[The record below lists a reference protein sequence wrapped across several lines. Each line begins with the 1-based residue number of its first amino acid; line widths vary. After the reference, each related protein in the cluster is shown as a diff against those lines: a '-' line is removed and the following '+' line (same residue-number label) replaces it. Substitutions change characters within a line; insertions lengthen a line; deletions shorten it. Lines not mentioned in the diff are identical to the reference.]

1 MQYRMS
7 KFIEIVLFLP
17 SGHFFFDGRG
27 KISKKR
33 KQAAAGY
40 PGGGYFGIKRIGM
53 TVGNPRKL
61 PSKIPS
67 HKTCAP

>member
-1 MQYRMS
+1 MQYRTS

-33 KQAAAGY
+33 KQTAAGY
-40 PGGGYFGIKRIGM
+40 RGGGGVLRDKKDRDDR
-53 TVGNPRKL
+53 RK
-61 PSKIPS
+61 S
-67 HKTCAP
+67 